1 MTTGEAPVIE
11 IDSLKLMERLDELGD
26 TGRDSE
32 GQLTRLAASDADKAG
47 RDLVSTWM
55 REAGLAVSIDAI
67 GNIVGY
73 WPALNDEAPLMI
85 GSHID
90 TVINAGKYDGCYG
103 VLSGLSVI
111 EACQKAGFSP
121 SRPIAVAVFTNE
133 EGARYSPDMM
143 GSLVYAGGLSLN
155 EALASQADDGTT
167 LGEELERIAYAGD
180 AVPGRVVPF
189 AFLEVHIEQGPILEK
204 DGTQIGAVENL
215 QGISWQSVTISGVAN
230 HAGTTPI
237 HMRHDAGLPAAKVI
251 TFLREYVTQSTGN
264 SVATVGMLRFS
275 PNAINV
281 VPAVATFT
289 VDLRDPDEM
298 RLRSAEKAL
307 DDFLAELR
315 TSDGV
320 TITTE
325 RLARFE
331 PVTFDEGIV
340 QRIEQ
345 AAAGRGLSH
354 QRMTSGAG
362 HDAQM
367 MSRICPSAMIF
378 VPSKDGIS
386 HNPREHTDAEDL
398 IAGANVLLDL
408 VVGLTS

>member
-1 MTTGEAPVIE
+1 MTTVETPVIE

-143 GSLVYAGGLSLN
+143 GSLVYAGGLRLN

-167 LGEELERIAYAGD
+167 LGEELERISYAGD
-180 AVPGRVVPF
+180 AVPGRVVPY

-237 HMRHDAGLPAAKVI
+237 HMRHDAGLAAAKVI
-251 TFLREYVTQSTGN
+251 TFLREYVTHSTGN
-264 SVATVGMLRFS
+264 SVATVGTLRFS